1 MATLV
6 RVLGDFDAAEDAVQ
20 EAFAKALERWPVA
33 GVPANPAGWIVTTAR
48 NAAIDRIRRERRG
61 TELLAQLG
69 ALGGDEAGEEEP
81 MAVPDDRLR
90 LIFTT
95 CHPAL
100 SPQSRVALTLRT
112 LGGLGVP
119 EIARA
124 LLSSE
129 SAVSQR
135 IVRAKAKIR
144 DAGIPYEVPDESA
157 MPDRLPAV
165 LASLYVVFTEGYA
178 ATAGDSL
185 VRRELCDEAIRLTG
199 VLAALM
205 PDETEVFGLLALM
218 SLADSRREAR
228 IDTNGAMVLL
238 EHQDRGRW
246 DRDRIERGQAHLRRA
261 LSLSGGRAGPYAVEA
276 MIAAEHAR
284 ATTQEATDWARIAML
299 YEALLEVHASPV
311 VELNRAAAVAMA
323 EGPGRGLELMAA
335 IEARGVLDGYHLL
348 PAARADLLRRLDRR
362 EEAAAA
368 YRAALVLVDNQV
380 ERDFLEGR
388 LAEL

>member
-6 RVLGDFDAAEDAVQ
+6 RLLGDFDAAEDAVQ
-20 EAFAKALERWPVA
+20 EAFATALARWPVA
-33 GVPANPAGWIVTTAR
+33 GVPANPAGWIITTAR
-48 NAAIDRIRRERRG
+48 NAAIDRLRRERRG
-61 TELLAQLG
+61 GELLAQLG
-69 ALGGDEAGEEEP
+69 ALGPDEAEQEEP
-81 MAVPDDRLR
+81 TAVPDDRLR

-100 SPQSRVALTLRT
+100 APQSRVALTLRT

-144 DAGIPYEVPDESA
+144 DAGIPYEVPGESA

-165 LASLYVVFTEGYA
+165 LASLYLVFTEGYV

-205 PDETEVFGLLALM
+205 PDEAEVFGLLALM
-218 SLADSRREAR
+218 SLVDARREAR
-228 IDTNGAMVLL
+228 TDTHGAIVLL

-246 DRDRIERGQAHLRRA
+246 DQGRIERGQAHLRRS
-261 LSLSGGRAGPYAVEA
+261 LSLAGGAAGPYALEA
-276 MIAAEHAR
+276 AIAAEHAR
-284 ATTQEATDWARIAML
+284 APRPGDTDWARITEL
-299 YEALLEVHASPV
+299 YEALLGVHGSPV

-323 EGPGRGLELMAA
+323 EGPERGLELMAG
-335 IEARGVLDGYHLL
+335 IEAAGTLEGYHLL
-348 PAARADLLRRLDRR
+348 PAAQADLLRRLGRR

-368 YRAALVLVDNQV
+368 YREALALTENQV